1 MLAGHAPG
9 DRKMSQDPKTVVCIE
24 DEAGVIELIR
34 FILERR
40 GLEVVGAES
49 GPEGLN
55 AIRRLKPVMVLLD
68 LMLPGM
74 DGWEVYRRMKADET
88 MRNIPVIVVTA
99 RAANVDEMLAK
110 QIAKVD
116 DYVKKPFSLQELL
129 QSVDRVLARVAPQS
143 P

>member
-1 MLAGHAPG
+1 MP
-9 DRKMSQDPKTVVCIE
+9 QDSKTVVCIE

-49 GPEGLN
+49 GPEGLT

-88 MRNIPVIVVTA
+88 IRNIPVIVVTA

-143 P
+143 S

>member
-1 MLAGHAPG
+1 
-9 DRKMSQDPKTVVCIE
+9 MSPDSKTVVCIE

-49 GPEGLN
+49 GAEGLS

-88 MRNIPVIVVTA
+88 IRNIPVIVVTA

-143 P
+143 S

>member
-1 MLAGHAPG
+1 
-9 DRKMSQDPKTVVCIE
+9 MSQDSKTVVCIE

-88 MRNIPVIVVTA
+88 IRNIPVIVVTA

-143 P
+143 S

>member
-1 MLAGHAPG
+1 
-9 DRKMSQDPKTVVCIE
+9 MSPESKTVVCIE
-24 DEAGVIELIR
+24 DEPGVIDLIR
-34 FILERR
+34 FILDRR

-49 GPEGLN
+49 GTEGLDLIRKLRP
-55 AIRRLKPVMVLLD
+55 AIVLLD

-88 MRNIPVIVVTA
+88 MKDIPVIVVTA

-116 DYVKKPFSLQELL
+116 DYIKKPFSLQELL
-129 QSVDRVLARVAPQS
+129 QSVDKVLARSGEPPS
-143 P
+143 

>member
-1 MLAGHAPG
+1 
-9 DRKMSQDPKTVVCIE
+9 MSQDSKTVVCIE

-49 GPEGLN
+49 GPEGLT

-88 MRNIPVIVVTA
+88 IRNIPVIVVTA

-143 P
+143 S